1 VTGYLSVRDL
11 VLQLPVDQSCVDPLP
26 DLKVSGSHCTNDLNQ
41 KERAKLDSSAN
52 QLALK
57 ENTGSKI
64 FG

>member
-1 VTGYLSVRDL
+1 MLFRGHIDSGGESKHGGHKHNITLT
-11 VLQLPVDQSCVDPLP
+11 PV
-26 DLKVSGSHCTNDLNQ
+26 
-41 KERAKLDSSAN
+41 AKLDSSAN

>member
-1 VTGYLSVRDL
+1 MLIVDSCIDRLADLNVRAR
-11 VLQLPVDQSCVDPLP
+11 
-26 DLKVSGSHCTNDLNQ
+26 GSHCTNDQNQ